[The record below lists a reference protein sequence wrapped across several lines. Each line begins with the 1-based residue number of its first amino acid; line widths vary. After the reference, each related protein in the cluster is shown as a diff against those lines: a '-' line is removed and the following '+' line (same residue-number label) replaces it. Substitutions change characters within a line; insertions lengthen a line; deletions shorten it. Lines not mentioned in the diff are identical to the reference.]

1 MPPASRG
8 SQPLPV
14 SPQDLTLA
22 LLQTPATLQASF
34 GHPIAVPWGVLL
46 GFHPHVFV
54 VPPVFFTPSVCPFL
68 PSPVCFPPL
77 SICSFPSLVLSVYS
91 HGLVLVSSFCLPLPS
106 SMLLRLCSG
115 FFHLHLCLPVGCSVL
130 PVMSPRWC
138 VLVLFLIDVHFA
150 VVLHFVTNPE
160 VVLTFVFVLLIASA

>member
-54 VPPVFFTPSVCPFL
+54 VPPVVFTPSVCPFL

-77 SICSFPSLVLSVYS
+77 SICSFPSLVVLVFS
-91 HGLVLVSSFCLPLPS
+91 HGSPSCFGQFILSSSAFVHVTLPLFRVLPS
-106 SMLLRLCSG
+106 SPVSACWLLCPPCRVSPLVCSG
-115 FFHLHLCLPVGCSVL
+115 FVSH
-130 PVMSPRWC
+130 
-138 VLVLFLIDVHFA
+138 
-150 VVLHFVTNPE
+150 
-160 VVLTFVFVLLIASA
+160 